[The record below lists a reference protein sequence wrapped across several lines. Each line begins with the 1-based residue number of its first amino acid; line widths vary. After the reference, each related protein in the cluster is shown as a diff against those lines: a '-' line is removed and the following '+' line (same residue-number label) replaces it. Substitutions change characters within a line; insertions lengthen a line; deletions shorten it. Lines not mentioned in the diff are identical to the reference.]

1 MPTPLRC
8 VGTAQLSVKRPHTYV
23 ISTIHTW
30 RYPMVR
36 SCRCYRSRISDRDVS
51 CERSKSR
58 AKRHCALFIEL
69 APTGHRAGH
78 TKLIARQVPRGRSDG
93 LASSHAVRQ
102 SHIHFFLF
110 FPPFER
116 MIIPPN
122 PCALQRTRL
131 SHHCCNPGVP
141 WAASLSLG
149 R

>member
-1 MPTPLRC
+1 
-8 VGTAQLSVKRPHTYV
+8 
-23 ISTIHTW
+23 
-30 RYPMVR
+30 MVR

-93 LASSHAVRQ
+93 LVSSHAVRQ
-102 SHIHFFLF
+102 SHIHFLLF

-116 MIIPPN
+116 MIMDEPSFRRTIVWLVGSRFAGTLLAQVLLIP
-122 PCALQRTRL
+122 
-131 SHHCCNPGVP
+131 
-141 WAASLSLG
+141 AASLIVFVAEKL
-149 R
+149 